1 MMQALKR
8 SGMLENLSGLMIGG
22 MNGMNDN
29 TIPFGKTAEEIIRDV
44 VSEYTY
50 PVAFNIP
57 SGHIN
62 ENLPLLFGKKA
73 SFTVAKNQVLIGL

>member
-1 MMQALKR
+1 
-8 SGMLENLSGLMIGG
+8 MIGG

-57 SGHIN
+57 AGHIN
-62 ENLPLLFGKKA
+62 DNCPLVFGKKVN
-73 SFTVAKNQVLIGL
+73 FCVDKNEVLIEA

>member
-1 MMQALKR
+1 
-8 SGMLENLSGLMIGG
+8 MIGG

-57 SGHIN
+57 AGHIN
-62 ENLPLLFGKKA
+62 DNLPLLFGEKVNL
-73 SFTVAKNQVLIGL
+73 SVATNQVLIRL

>member
-8 SGMLENLSGLMIGG
+8 AGMLENLSGLMIGG

-29 TIPFGKTAEEIIRDV
+29 TVPFGKTAEEIIRDV

-50 PVAFNIP
+50 PVAFNILA
-57 SGHIN
+57 GHIN
-62 ENLPLLFGKKA
+62 ENLPLLFGEKVTF
-73 SFTVAKNQVLIGL
+73 SVSTNQVLIRL